1 MTFFEIM
8 VKIFFHYSKD
18 LDKIEK
24 SGHIKDVSFAKTNTY
39 DVVLDVCPEV
49 ILNKE
54 QINKF
59 REYKKKNKKQIK
71 KYEKEQKEDSYE
83 AKYRDL
89 RLKYKNPLLDKFF
102 NQNKFVLAFDKKL
115 PKGWIKWGMLPLL
128 AYKIGR
134 QFLKF
139 GITKEIAE
147 KSFVLEQKYWSPL
160 FSKNKFG
167 INSWSPDFKIEEH
180 PKIVKEVFGKYYTS
194 IKRVSEYKTGDFEVP
209 EFWIYGKIPF
219 KNCEKSQISEEMFDN
234 LLKERERLKKL
245 L

>member
-1 MTFFEIM
+1 MIKT
-8 VKIFFHYSKD
+8 FFHYSKD
-18 LDKIEK
+18 IDKIEK

-39 DVVLDVCPEV
+39 DVVLEACPEV
-49 ILNKE
+49 ILDKE
-54 QINKF
+54 QIKKF
-59 REYKKKNKKQIK
+59 KEYKKKNKNQIK
-71 KYEKEQKEDSYE
+71 KYEKEQKEGSYE

-89 RLKYKNPLLDKFF
+89 KLKYKNPFLDEFF
-102 NQNKFVLAFDKKL
+102 NQNKFVLAFDEKL

-128 AYKIGR
+128 ANKIGR

-160 FSKNKFG
+160 FSKKKFG
-167 INSWSPDFKIEEH
+167 INSWSPNFKIWEH

-194 IKRVSEYKTGDFEVP
+194 IKRVSEYAKGDFEVP

-219 KNCEKSQISEEMFDN
+219 KICEKNQISEKMFDN